1 MSLSVIPLTILGQIT
16 GVSGSGDTVLYQ
28 VSFKSIDGT
37 PLYGVTA
44 VWTDEQAEIE
54 ALAAQKPYGVWIN
67 PIDGTFTVKFAGYT
81 YVGSADLTDDDVLA
95 GVTPIE
101 FMTTEVSDKLLPDV
115 TAADN
120 GKMLQVVDGEWE
132 VKNYPDYIDGDE
144 EIQNTSFSELISTA
158 FLSAATGGQSDFNVS
173 LTSVPEIFQSVCR
186 QAYKGTRRI
195 KGTLLMSAGVFS
207 YKAAYDSIIESVLV
221 EDPNPIENPPD
232 DSFPQ
237 TYVSFNIILNGA
249 LIGTIIATVIVTEAK
264 GQATSVSSG
273 SIVGH
278 IYPAGD

>member
-81 YVGSADLTDDDVLA
+81 YVGSADLTDSDVLA
-95 GVTPIE
+95 GITPIE
-101 FMTTEVSDKLLPDV
+101 FTSAEVSDRLLPEV
-115 TAADN
+115 TTEDD
-120 GKMLQVVDGEWE
+120 GKMLQVVDGEWK

-144 EIQNTSFSELISTA
+144 EIQNTSFSALISTA
-158 FLSAATGGQSDFNVS
+158 ILSAVTGGQSDFNVS
-173 LTSVPEIFQSVCR
+173 LTSNPEILQSVCR
-186 QAYKGTRRI
+186 QAYNGTRRI
-195 KGTLLMSAGVFS
+195 KGTLLLSAGVFN
-207 YKAAYDSIIESVLV
+207 YKAAYDSMIESVLI
-221 EDPNPIENPPD
+221 EDPDPIENPPD

-237 TYVSFNIILNGA
+237 TYMSFNINIENAIAGV
-249 LIGTIIATVIVTEAK
+249 IIASVIATEAK
-264 GQATSVSSG
+264 GQTTSVSG
-273 SIVGH
+273 GKIVGH
-278 IYPAGD
+278 IYPVGD

>member
-16 GVSGSGDTVLYQ
+16 GVTGSGETALYQ

-81 YVGSADLTDDDVLA
+81 YVGSADLTDSDVLA
-95 GVTPIE
+95 GITPIE
-101 FMTTEVSDKLLPDV
+101 FTSAEVSDRLLPEV
-115 TAADN
+115 TTEDDS
-120 GKMLQVVDGEWE
+120 KMLQVVDGEWK

-144 EIQNTSFSELISTA
+144 EIQNTSFSALISSA
-158 FLSAATGGQSDFNVS
+158 ILSAVTGGQSDFNVP
-173 LTSVPEIFQSVCR
+173 LTSNPEILQSVCR
-186 QAYKGTRRI
+186 QAYNGTRRI
-195 KGTLLMSAGVFS
+195 KGTLLLSAGVFT
-207 YKAAYDSIIESVLV
+207 YKAAYDSMIQSVLI
-221 EDPNPIENPPD
+221 EDPDPIENPPD

-237 TYVSFNIILNGA
+237 TYMSFNINIENAIAGV
-249 LIGTIIATVIVTEAK
+249 IIASVIATEAK
-264 GQATSVSSG
+264 GQTTSISG
-273 SIVGH
+273 GKIVGH
-278 IYPAGD
+278 IYSIGD